1 MKKTF
6 KEITRDIDMVLF
18 NKVIEVEDYL
28 ELEAWEE
35 FYLENGEEVYKDI
48 YQYFAINWSDWEYL
62 SRITEMPLYYS
73 KKCDLFILWVDF
85 LDNWENLSYEI

>member
-18 NKVIEVEDYL
+18 NQITEVSEYL
-28 ELEAWEE
+28 ELEAWND
-35 FYLENGEEVYKDI
+35 FDSENDRYKEI
-48 YQYFAINWSDWEYL
+48 FQYFAINRTDWEYL
-62 SRITEMPLYYS
+62 SRITWMPLYYS
-73 KKCDLFILWVDF
+73 NECDLFVLWVDF